1 MQYQRVALA
10 IAAVA
15 AIGLSGCAKKD
26 SGPKGPPPLN
36 VDTATAMRRDIAT
49 YVNLD
54 GQVAPLQDATLSVQ
68 QPGPLVSVYVNE
80 GQRVSAGQILAK
92 VDDSTLRAQLAQDQ
106 ALIAQ
111 ASARAQSSALGVPI
125 MAQQVSA
132 GVQTA
137 QNTLNTDKA
146 ALANAQLV
154 YNQNTQLFKQGYVSQ
169 TALEQSRAA
178 YVGAQQRVQIDQQ
191 ALQTAKSNTQQTG
204 VSSAN
209 AAADRAAIQS
219 AQAQANTLATQ
230 ISQTAL
236 YAPFSGVITQ
246 RLMDPGAMAGPQA
259 PVVRLSQIDYVYIN
273 INVPDEDLGY
283 IHAGTPVTFTT
294 SSIPGKT
301 FSGMISDVNAVPT
314 QGTLSYRARI
324 RQANPGGLLRGGMLV
339 SVTVPKEHHVAT
351 IVVPRSAVGQSER
364 GNTVFIV
371 NADKKA
377 VEVPVTVG
385 IQTDTMSE
393 VHGAQIRPGVQVIT
407 TRPDALQNGSLVA
420 VNGAVGA
427 PNGPPGGPA
436 AAGGAHKGRG
446 AHKQQ

>member
-1 MQYQRVALA
+1 MQYQRVAIA

-15 AIGLSGCAKKD
+15 AIGLTGCGKKD
-26 SGPKGPPPLN
+26 AGPKGPPPLN

-68 QPGPLVSVYVNE
+68 QSGPLLNVYVNE
-80 GQRVSAGQILAK
+80 GQRVSAGQLLAK
-92 VDDSTLRAQLAQDQ
+92 VDDSSLRAQLAQDQ
-106 ALIAQ
+106 ALISQ
-111 ASARAQSSALGVPI
+111 ATARAQSSALGVPI
-125 MAQQVSA
+125 MQQQTSA
-132 GVQTA
+132 AVQTA
-137 QNTLNTDKA
+137 LNTLNTDKA

-169 TALEQSRAA
+169 TALEQSRSQ
-178 YVGAQQRVQIDQQ
+178 YVAAQQRVQIDQQ
-191 ALQTAKSNTQQTG
+191 QVQTARSNTQQTG

-230 ISQTAL
+230 IGQTAL

-246 RLMDPGAMAGPQA
+246 RLEDPGAMAGPQA
-259 PVVRLSQIDYVYIN
+259 PVLRLSQIDYVYIN
-273 INVPDEDLGY
+273 INVPDEDLPY
-283 IHAGTPVTFTT
+283 IHAGTPVSFST
-294 SSIPGKT
+294 SSLPGKS
-301 FSGMISDVNAVPT
+301 FSAAISDVNAVPT

-324 RQANPGGLLRGGMLV
+324 REANPGGVLRGGMLV

-364 GNTVFIV
+364 GNSVFIV
-371 NADKKA
+371 NAGKA
-377 VEVPVTVG
+377 VEVPVSVG
-385 IQTDTMSE
+385 IQTDTLSE

-407 TRPDALQNGSLVA
+407 TRPDALQNGSVVA
-420 VNGAVGA
+420 VNGAVG
-427 PNGPPGGPA
+427 PPGGGP
-436 AAGGAHKGRG
+436 GRKHGAEKP
-446 AHKQQ
+446 

>member
-1 MQYQRVALA
+1 MRYHRVAIA
-10 IAAVA
+10 IAAMA
-15 AIGLSGCAKKD
+15 AVGLSGCGKKD
-26 SGPKGPPPLN
+26 AGPKGPPPLN

-68 QPGPLVSVYVNE
+68 QSGPLLAVYVNE
-80 GQRVSAGQILAK
+80 GQRVTAGELLAK
-92 VDDSTLRAQLAQDQ
+92 VDDSTMRAQLAQDQ

-111 ASARAQSSALGVPI
+111 ASARAQSSALGVP
-125 MAQQVSA
+125 MVQQQVSA

-146 ALANAQLV
+146 ALTNAQLV

-169 TALEQSRAA
+169 TALEQSRSQ
-178 YVGAQQRVQIDQQ
+178 YVAAQQRVQIDQQ
-191 ALQTAKSNTQQTG
+191 QLQTARSNTQQTG

-236 YAPFSGVITQ
+236 YAPFGGVITQ
-246 RLMDPGAMAGPQA
+246 RLMDPGAMAGPSA
-259 PVVRLSQIDYVYIN
+259 PVLRLSQIDYVYIN
-273 INVPDEDLGY
+273 INVPDEDLAY
-283 IHAGTPVTFTT
+283 LHAGSPVRFTT
-294 SSIPGKT
+294 SSLPGKS
-301 FSGMISDVNAVPT
+301 FSGVISDVNAVPT

-324 RQANPGGLLRGGMLV
+324 RQANPANVLRGGMLV

-351 IVVPRSAVGQSER
+351 IVVPRSAVGQNER
-364 GNTVFIV
+364 GSTVFIV
-371 NADKKA
+371 KAGKA
-377 VEVPVTVG
+377 VEVPVSVG
-385 IQTDTMSE
+385 IQTDTLSE
-393 VHGAQIRPGVQVIT
+393 VRGAQIRPGVQVIT
-407 TRPDALQNGSLVA
+407 TRPDALQNGSVVA

-427 PNGPPGGPA
+427 PTV
-436 AAGGAHKGRG
+436 RG
-446 AHKQQ
+446 AYKKP